1 MKMQANRIILEQ
13 GTLEWHEFRRGKIS
27 ASKVPI
33 ILGLSPYCS
42 PLQLY
47 EEEMGLREP
56 QATSPHMQRG
66 LDVEDQV
73 RQWFFDQ
80 YKIEVFPCVLQSKEN
95 PLFIASLDGINSIN
109 TCIVEIKNN
118 NKEYHEMAKSGKL
131 CAHHMAQVQFQM
143 FVAGFHD
150 CWYISYNQGDY
161 ALVVVKRDQDYI
173 DDMIPKLLD
182 FKRRLT
188 DFDPPPMTDRDY
200 EDMSNDRE
208 LSQLINEYESFQQEI
223 KWRQNSC
230 DNLKEKI
237 KQRVGEKNA
246 KGQGWRFTRYQVQ
259 GRVDYEE
266 ALRYHKIEADLE
278 QFRKKGSY
286 SYRITVQ

>member
-1 MKMQANRIILEQ
+1 MQANRIVLEQ
-13 GTLEWHEFRRGKIS
+13 GTPEWHEFRRGKIS

-33 ILGLSPYCS
+33 ILGFSPYAS
-42 PLQLY
+42 PLMLY

-56 QATSPHMQRG
+56 QATSAHMQRG

-73 RQWFFDQ
+73 RDWFFKT
-80 YKIEVFPCVLQSKEN
+80 YGIEVFPCVIQSISN

-131 CAHHMAQVQFQM
+131 PEHHRAQVNFQM

-150 CWYISYNQGDY
+150 CWYISFNQGDY

-173 DDMIPKLLD
+173 DDMIPKLID
-182 FKRRLT
+182 FKRRL
-188 DFDPPPMTDRDY
+188 DEFDPPAPTDKDY
-200 EDMSNDRE
+200 EDLSNDYVLRD
-208 LSQLINEYESFQQEI
+208 LTAQYEDDMRSAKALTERAERHKKMI
-223 KWRQNSC
+223 IER
-230 DNLKEKI
+230 I
-237 KQRVGEKNA
+237 GEKNA
-246 KGQGWRFTRYQVQ
+246 KGVNWKVTKYVTK
-259 GRVDYEE
+259 GRLDYDTI
-266 ALRYHKIEADLE
+266 LDHFKIDPDLE
-278 QFRKKGSY
+278 QFRKKGSV

>member
-1 MKMQANRIILEQ
+1 MIFNRITLEQ
-13 GTLEWHEFRRGKIS
+13 GTSEWHEFRRGKIS

-73 RQWFFDQ
+73 RDWFFKT
-80 YKIEVFPCVLQSKEN
+80 YGIEVFPCVLQSKEN

-131 CAHHMAQVQFQM
+131 CAHHVAQVQFQM
-143 FVAGFHD
+143 FVAGFFD

-161 ALVVVKRDQDYI
+161 ALVVVKRDQAFI
-173 DDMIPKLLD
+173 DEMIPKLLD
-182 FKRRLT
+182 FKRRL
-188 DFDPPPMTDRDY
+188 DEFDPPEPTDKDY
-200 EDMSNDRE
+200 VD
-208 LSQLINEYESFQQEI
+208 LSHDATLEAAMRAYKHSLEALKQAEI
-223 KWRQNSC
+223 
-230 DNLKEKI
+230 DVNLLKHTVLERI
-237 KQRVGEKNA
+237 GNRSA
-246 KGQGWRFTRYQVQ
+246 KGTNWKVTRHNRQGN
-259 GRVDYEE
+259 VDYD
-266 ALRYHKIEADLE
+266 AILLQYKVDANLE